1 MNLSLL
7 SCDLVDVECLLCCL
21 CSGNVLE
28 FLVDL
33 SSFFKPCLFY
43 EDLERK
49 EEMKLSLLLNLK
61 IER

>member
-1 MNLSLL
+1 M
-7 SCDLVDVECLLCCL
+7 DVECLLCCL

-33 SSFFKPCLFY
+33 SPFFKPCFSY

-49 EEMKLSLLLNLK
+49 EEVKPSLLLNLK